1 MVGEHDC
8 GVEKGFVLET
18 RAVYGAEVEEVV
30 SAGQDLDFVGFA
42 TDLKDDFFLFFE
54 LVGEG

>member
-1 MVGEHDC
+1 MVGEHDRW
-8 GVEKGFVLET
+8 VEKGFVLET
-18 RAVYGAEVEEVV
+18 RAVYGAEVEKMV

-42 TDLKDDFFLFFE
+42 ADLKDDFFLFFE